1 MTGARS
7 ARVAAALVLPLAS
20 QAAQAQWGGSVVLA
34 SDDRF
39 RGISLTQEKPSLR
52 LSLSYDGESGGYGGA
67 SLATVRP
74 RPGLTRASLTT
85 FAGYTAP
92 LGRAWRWDAGV
103 TYTHEMGNARWDYGE
118 GYAGISGDAGTLR
131 LSYSPSY
138 YGSGAATLY
147 AEFDTA
153 WPLAPA
159 WRALLHAGA
168 LSRRDGEDGV
178 RIDLRIGAALHAG
191 GADWQL
197 AWVGATREGPY
208 TASSYQHA
216 SRLVASVAI
225 GF

>member
-1 MTGARS
+1 VTRARI
-7 ARVAAALVLPLAS
+7 ARRAAAIVLPLAA
-20 QAAQAQWGGSVVLA
+20 QAAQAQWGGSIVLA

-52 LSLSYDGESGGYGGA
+52 LSLSYDAESGGYGGA

-74 RPGLTRASLTT
+74 RPGLTRASLTS
-85 FAGYTAP
+85 FAGFTAL
-92 LGRAWRWDAGV
+92 LGTAWRWDAGV
-103 TYTHEMGNARWDYGE
+103 TYTHEVGNSRWDYGE
-118 GYAGISGDAGTLR
+118 AYAGLTGDAGTMR
-131 LSYSPSY
+131 LSYSPNY
-138 YGSGAATLY
+138 YGSDAATLY

-153 WPLAPA
+153 WPLAPD

-168 LSRRDGEDGV
+168 LRRRDGKDGT
-178 RIDLRIGAALHAG
+178 RLDLRIGAALHAA

-208 TASSYQHA
+208 TVSSYQHT
-216 SRLVASVAI
+216 SRIVASVAI